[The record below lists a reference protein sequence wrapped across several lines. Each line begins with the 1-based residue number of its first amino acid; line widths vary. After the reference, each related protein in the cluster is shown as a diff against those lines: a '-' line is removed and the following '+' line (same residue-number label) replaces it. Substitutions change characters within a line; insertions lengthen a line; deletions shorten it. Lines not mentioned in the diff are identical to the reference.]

1 MIALVLA
8 VLLSTSSA
16 TAAAPRTLELPGV
29 GIVEV
34 DAPEGVPRRVA
45 VLLSGEG
52 GLRDDGRSLAAALSA
67 RGTLVLSLD
76 TRTYLARRLGAHCA
90 YPAGD
95 LESLAQRAEKALGL
109 PEYRR
114 PFLVGHALGAAAV
127 WAALAQAPEGTFAG
141 GVELA
146 PCPGRPLGIPLCAG
160 AGPEPRRTARGDV
173 PADGARASAPL
184 AIVSGAEDR
193 ACPASDAVAFGR
205 GRDVGVTVLPGIGHA
220 LDPADRWADAT
231 VAAIERIEA
240 IAPAPST
247 PVASGQV
254 GAAAPSSAAPDVE
267 GLPLVEVPSA
277 KAGARLAVLLTG
289 DGGWVGLDK
298 EVSRALSDAGV
309 AVVGLDSLRY
319 FWRRRTPEET
329 AADVA
334 RVFAHYRA
342 AWGRRELILLGYS
355 RGADIVP
362 FVATR
367 LPPDQRAA
375 LALVAMLGPGTFA
388 EFEVHMIDL
397 FSSRR
402 RSAATSTEAAV
413 RGSGGALRFLCVQGD
428 DEKDSLCP
436 HLADLPWVERVV
448 LPGGHHF
455 DRDYAKLARIVNDAA
470 GAPSSRPRGAVPGG
484 SGSP

>member
-1 MIALVLA
+1 M
-8 VLLSTSSA
+8 
-16 TAAAPRTLELPGV
+16 E
-29 GIVEV
+29 
-34 DAPEGVPRRVA
+34 
-45 VLLSGEG
+45 
-52 GLRDDGRSLAAALSA
+52 
-67 RGTLVLSLD
+67 
-76 TRTYLARRLGAHCA
+76 
-90 YPAGD
+90 
-95 LESLAQRAEKALGL
+95 
-109 PEYRR
+109 
-114 PFLVGHALGAAAV
+114 
-127 WAALAQAPEGTFAG
+127 
-141 GVELA
+141 
-146 PCPGRPLGIPLCAG
+146 
-160 AGPEPRRTARGDV
+160 V
-173 PADGARASAPL
+173 PA
-184 AIVSGAEDR
+184 
-193 ACPASDAVAFGR
+193 
-205 GRDVGVTVLPGIGHA
+205 
-220 LDPADRWADAT
+220 
-231 VAAIERIEA
+231 
-240 IAPAPST
+240 
-247 PVASGQV
+247 
-254 GAAAPSSAAPDVE
+254 
-267 GLPLVEVPSA
+267 A
-277 KAGARLAVLLTG
+277 KPGARLAVLLTG

-298 EVSRALSDAGV
+298 ELSRALSDAGV

-470 GAPSSRPRGAVPGG
+470 GAPPSGPRGAAPGG

>member
-1 MIALVLA
+1 MIPLVLA
-8 VLLSTSSA
+8 MLLC
-16 TAAAPRTLELPGV
+16 APGAR
-29 GIVEV
+29 
-34 DAPEGVPRRVA
+34 APV
-45 VLLSGEG
+45 S
-52 GLRDDGRSLAAALSA
+52 
-67 RGTLVLSLD
+67 
-76 TRTYLARRLGAHCA
+76 
-90 YPAGD
+90 
-95 LESLAQRAEKALGL
+95 RASDVTG
-109 PEYRR
+109 
-114 PFLVGHALGAAAV
+114 
-127 WAALAQAPEGTFAG
+127 
-141 GVELA
+141 
-146 PCPGRPLGIPLCAG
+146 PGRPAAEG
-160 AGPEPRRTARGDV
+160 APRA
-173 PADGARASAPL
+173 ASRPQ
-184 AIVSGAEDR
+184 
-193 ACPASDAVAFGR
+193 
-205 GRDVGVTVLPGIGHA
+205 
-220 LDPADRWADAT
+220 ADAT
-231 VAAIERIEA
+231 PPPEVK
-240 IAPAPST
+240 T
-247 PVASGQV
+247 
-254 GAAAPSSAAPDVE
+254 
-267 GLPLVEVPSA
+267 LPLVEVPAA
-277 KAGARLAVLLTG
+277 KAGPRLAVLLTG

-298 EVSRALSDAGV
+298 ELARALSDTGV

-342 AWGRRELILLGYS
+342 AWGRSELLLLGYS

-375 LALVAMLGPGTFA
+375 LKLVAMLGPGTFA

-455 DRDYAKLARIVNDAA
+455 DRDYANLARIVNDAA
-470 GAPSSRPRGAVPGG
+470 
-484 SGSP
+484 SGHPTGDAGDSKFP